1 MHSLLDIL
9 KKETAPALGCT
20 GPVSIA
26 YAAAVARSVVGGV
39 PRKVVA
45 RLDKDSYK
53 NSLSVGIPGTDKM
66 GIEMSLA
73 LGALCGDAEAG
84 LEVLCNVSPE
94 DARRAEEFL
103 PFVDADISWE
113 YKGVGLR
120 IEAEVETENGTG
132 RAVLSKTHTN
142 VVSLEANGK
151 RLVEERTAPEG
162 NVFDYSKDAIRRFT
176 LAELVEFAETV
187 PLEDILF
194 LKEGITMNRAL
205 AEAGLNEGVGAG
217 FGRGYLARAG
227 SDVLLK
233 IKAVTAAA
241 SDARMGGVSLPAM
254 SCATSGNVG
263 IAAMLPLVVLAEE
276 RKADEEALLRSIA
289 LSYLL
294 TILMKSHI
302 GRLSAICACAMAA
315 GIGVAAGASLLLGG
329 GLACAEAAIRNMAGC
344 LTGVVCDG
352 AKYGCALKLSAAAG
366 IAVESA
372 MLALEGCVVPAGDGL
387 VCADADRSMEV
398 IGRVAREG
406 MSLTADVMAKIIV
419 DREREGRKR

>member
-1 MHSLLDIL
+1 MHALLEIL

-26 YAAAVARSVVGGV
+26 YAAAVARNAAGGA
-39 PRKVVA
+39 PKKVRA

-73 LGALCGDAEAG
+73 LGALAGDADAG
-84 LEVLCNVSPE
+84 LEVLRNVTPE

-103 PFVDADISWE
+103 PLVDADISWE

-132 RAVLSKTHTN
+132 RAILSKTHTN
-142 VVSLEANGK
+142 VVLLEANGT
-151 RLVEERTAPEG
+151 RLVEERTDPG
-162 NVFDYSKDAIRRFT
+162 NVFDYSKDIIRKYTF
-176 LAELVEFAETV
+176 AELVEFAETV

-194 LKEGITMNRAL
+194 LREGIAMNRAL

-227 SDVLLK
+227 ADVLLK
-233 IKAVTAAA
+233 IKAFTAAA

-276 RKADEEALLRSIA
+276 KGAGEDAMLRAVA

-315 GIGVAAGASLLLGG
+315 GVGVAAGASLLLGG
-329 GLACAEAAIRNMAGC
+329 GHECADAAIRNMTGC

-372 MLALEGCVVPAGDGL
+372 MLALEGCVVPKGDGL
-387 VCADADRSMEV
+387 VCYSADESMEA
-398 IGRVAREG
+398 IGRTAREG
-406 MSLTADVMAKIIV
+406 MGATADVMARIILQ
-419 DREREGRKR
+419 REKERRA

>member
-26 YAAAVARSVVGGV
+26 YAAAVARSAVGGAPKRV
-39 PRKVVA
+39 RA

-73 LGALCGDAEAG
+73 LGALCGDADAG
-84 LEVLCNVSPE
+84 LEVLRKTTPE

-142 VVSLEANGK
+142 VVALEANGK
-151 RLVEERTAPEG
+151 RIVEERAAPEG

-276 RKADEEALLRSIA
+276 RKADEESLLRSIA

-315 GIGVAAGASLLLGG
+315 GIGVAGGASLLLGG
-329 GLACAEAAIRNMAGC
+329 GLACAEAAIQNMTGC

-387 VCADADRSMEV
+387 VCYGADESMEA
-398 IGRVAREG
+398 IGRTARDG
-406 MSLTADVMAKIIV
+406 MATTADVMARIILQ
-419 DREREGRKR
+419 REKERRS